1 MTPVSV
7 AEQTYTTR
15 RTRASEGGR
24 KARINLSFFRRLTSR
39 LVTLVL
45 VLFIVSV
52 LAFLLG
58 VLGPGDP
65 IEAQYGNTLD
75 QAQLDTLRD
84 AYGLNDPL
92 VTRYANWAGA
102 LFTAGGGTSLITGRA
117 VFDVLGPAFLNTL
130 VLTAASGIVFLV
142 LGTFIGFVAGYYHG
156 TWIDRGVMLVVQI
169 GSNLSVY
176 WFGLVL
182 VSVFA
187 LRLQWLPVGGMTSR
201 GSGGI
206 ADLLVHLI
214 LPSFSAALISLLVLA
229 RFVRIGVVRE
239 SSSGYYRL
247 FRSQGFSRAR
257 ILRSNVLR
265 NILPSIV
272 TISGLEV
279 GTLITGVFFV
289 EIVFNWPGIGTQLV
303 NAVNS
308 QDYPVIQTGIV
319 LVAACYLVIN
329 LFTDLIVDALNPRLR
344 RAS

>member
-1 MTPVSV
+1 MTAVSV
-7 AEQTYTTR
+7 TERTDTIR
-15 RTRASEGGR
+15 RTGLSGR
-24 KARINLSFFRRLTSR
+24 RRGVRGYFPFLRRLAIR
-39 LVTLVL
+39 LVILVL
-45 VLFIVSV
+45 VLFVVSV

-75 QAQLDTLRD
+75 QAQLDVLRD

-92 VTRYANWAGA
+92 VTRYVNWVGA

-130 VLTAASGIVFLV
+130 VLTVASGIVFLV
-142 LGTFIGFVAGYYHG
+142 LGTVIGLVAGYYHG
-156 TWIDRGVMLVVQI
+156 TWIDRGVMFIVQI

-182 VSVFA
+182 VSIFA
-187 LRLQWLPVGGMTSR
+187 LRLQWLPVGGMASR
-201 GSGGI
+201 GSGGLP
-206 ADLLVHLI
+206 DLLVHLV
-214 LPSFSAALISLLVLA
+214 LPSFSAALISLLVLS

-257 ILRSNVLR
+257 LLRSNVLR
-265 NILPSIV
+265 NVLPSIV